1 MSEQSQPTT
10 RRTEHAMIVAWGDF
24 SRLHHLAERL
34 RQEVSIPR
42 HHENIPAGDLI
53 LEFGLLLL
61 SGSTQ
66 LQDLNLGPRPLVKD
80 EAVKEAWDVQF
91 GHYTTVSRAL
101 KAATAET
108 VAQVVAVLDEISRP
122 FIDQEVQALAAGG
135 QELVLYADLSGRPVS
150 SYSQT
155 YPEARWGHMGNTLAL
170 GHQHALITMQG
181 RKHRLHLAGFLHPG
195 DTVSQTCIQEL
206 IQATEKQLRCR
217 PRRRVE
223 PVMARIEGLE
233 KRIEQYSTYLSQQQQ
248 ALLQKQERQQRLES
262 QLTAQRLLLAT
273 LETKHGDKPIKPYS
287 LLAKARQRQE
297 SWQRQL
303 GNAQQRQVT
312 IQHKIA
318 YHQGMI
324 AKLSQ
329 QRDCLIRWHAELQ
342 ADNATNPNPVRIRI
356 NLDGGFSGGDNLT
369 YLIEMGY
376 DPLAVGTGQSGEA
389 LRREQPADAIWT
401 TVTPHVSLWEGN
413 PAPVG
418 ECPYPL
424 RRILQRWQ
432 AGDQSRYSLFLQY
445 QDGPWLPLAEV
456 FPTYHQRQHAEAG
469 VKPGK
474 SVFGGRGV
482 RIRSAA
488 GLELLNQFAFVFW
501 PNFVH
506 WATDWLRPKVQN
518 GNRQFEATLETVK
531 TQVRVA
537 AQTPATVFT
546 TSGSRVLAFGDE
558 GPYPE
563 VRLQLAG
570 IYAFQ
575 FPLLLF
581 QCEAPTCC
589 MSPAPRRLLSYPD
602 G

>member
-1 MSEQSQPTT
+1 MIEQSQSTI
-10 RRTEHAMIVAWGDF
+10 RRTEHAMLVAWGDF

-34 RQEVSIPR
+34 RQEVFIPR

-66 LQDLNLGPRPLVKD
+66 LQDLNLGPRPLAKD

-101 KAATAET
+101 KASTAET
-108 VAQVVAVLDEISRP
+108 VAQVVAVLGEISRP

-135 QELVLYADLSGRPVS
+135 QELVLHADLSGRPVS

-155 YPEARWGHMGNTLAL
+155 YPEARWGHMGDTLAL

-181 RKHRLHLAGFLHPG
+181 LRYRLHLAGFLHPG
-195 DTVSQTCIQEL
+195 DTVSQACLREL
-206 IQATEKQLRCR
+206 IQATERESCCR

-223 PVMARIEGLE
+223 LVMTRIQGLQNRLE
-233 KRIEQYSTYLSQQQQ
+233 RYSTYLSRQQQ
-248 ALLQKQERQQRLES
+248 ALLKEQERQGRLEN
-262 QLTAQRLLLAT
+262 QLADQRLLLAT
-273 LETKHGDKPIKPYS
+273 LEAKHGDKPIKPYS
-287 LLAKARQRQE
+287 RLAKARQRQE
-297 SWQRQL
+297 TWQRQL
-303 GNAQQRQVT
+303 NNARQRQVT
-312 IQHKIA
+312 IQRKTA
-318 YHQGMI
+318 YHQRMI
-324 AKLSQ
+324 AQLTR
-329 QRDCLIRWHAELQ
+329 QRDDLSRWHAELE
-342 ADNATNPNPVRIRI
+342 ADNATNLNPVRIRI

-376 DPLAVGTGQSGEA
+376 DPLAVGNGQSAEA
-389 LRREQPADAIWT
+389 LRREQPTDAIWT
-401 TVTPHVSLWEGN
+401 TVTPHVALWEGS
-413 PAPVG
+413 PAPLG
-418 ECPYPL
+418 GCPYPL
-424 RRILQRWQ
+424 RRILQHWQ
-432 AGDQSRYSLFLQY
+432 GGDRSRYSLLLQY
-445 QDGPWLPLAEV
+445 QDGPWLPLTEV

-469 VKPGK
+469 VKQGK

-506 WATDWLRPKVQN
+506 WATDWLRPRVQN
-518 GNRQFEATLETVK
+518 GNKPFEATLQTVK

-546 TSGSRVLAFGDE
+546 TSGSRVLVFTDE

-575 FPLLLF
+575 LPLLLYS
-581 QCEAPTCC
+581 CEAPTRYL
-589 MSPAPRRLLSYPD
+589 SSVPRQLLSPPN

>member
-1 MSEQSQPTT
+1 MIEQSQPTI
-10 RRTEHAMIVAWGDF
+10 RRTEHAMLVAWGDF

-34 RQEVSIPR
+34 RQEVFIPR

-80 EAVKEAWDVQF
+80 EAVKEAWNVQF

-101 KAATAET
+101 KASTAET
-108 VAQVVAVLDEISRP
+108 VAQVVAVLGEISRP

-135 QELVLYADLSGRPVS
+135 QELVLHADLSGRPVS

-155 YPEARWGHMGNTLAL
+155 YPEARWGHMGDTLAL

-181 RKHRLHLAGFLHPG
+181 RKYRLHLAGFLHPG
-195 DTVSQTCIQEL
+195 DTVSQACLREL
-206 IQATEKQLRCR
+206 IQATERELRCR

-223 PVMARIEGLE
+223 LVMTRIQGLQNRLE
-233 KRIEQYSTYLSQQQQ
+233 RYSTYLSQQQQ
-248 ALLQKQERQQRLES
+248 ALLKEQERQGRLEN
-262 QLTAQRLLLAT
+262 QLADQRLLLAT
-273 LETKHGDKPIKPYS
+273 LEAKYGDKPIKPYS
-287 LLAKARQRQE
+287 RLAKARQRQE
-297 SWQRQL
+297 TWQRQL
-303 GNAQQRQVT
+303 SNARQRQAT
-312 IQHKIA
+312 IQRKTA
-318 YHQGMI
+318 YHQRMI
-324 AKLSQ
+324 AQLTQ
-329 QRDCLIRWHAELQ
+329 QRDDLSRWHAELQ

-376 DPLAVGTGQSGEA
+376 DPLAVGNGQSAEA
-389 LRREQPADAIWT
+389 LLREQPADAIWT
-401 TVTPHVSLWEGN
+401 TVTPHVSLWEGK

-424 RRILQRWQ
+424 RRILQHWQ
-432 AGDQSRYSLFLQY
+432 AGDKSRRSIFLQY
-445 QDGPWLPLAEV
+445 QDGAWLPLAEV

-469 VKPGK
+469 IKQGK

-506 WATDWLRPKVQN
+506 WATDWLRPRVQN
-518 GNRQFEATLETVK
+518 GNKPFEATLQTVK

-537 AQTPATVFT
+537 AQTPATVST
-546 TSGSRVLAFGDE
+546 TSGSRVLVFSDE

-575 FPLLLF
+575 LPLLLYS
-581 QCEAPTCC
+581 CEAPTRYL
-589 MSPAPRRLLSYPD
+589 SSVPRQLLSPPN